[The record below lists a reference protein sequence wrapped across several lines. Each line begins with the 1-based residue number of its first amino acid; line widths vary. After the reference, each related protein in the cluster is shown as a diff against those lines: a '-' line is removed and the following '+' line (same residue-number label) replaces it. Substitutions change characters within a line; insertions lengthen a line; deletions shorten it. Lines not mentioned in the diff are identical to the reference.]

1 MLKWNLAGRM
11 IQDAQDSNKRKK
23 MSAHLI
29 TPGEGEIPKRFA
41 FRNVTLMHG
50 LKRNCSFT
58 IRQFWRAAIHG
69 VAKSQTRLSG

>member
-1 MLKWNLAGRM
+1 MGDLLLKWNLAGRM

-41 FRNVTLMHG
+41 FELYYEPGSREGM
-50 LKRNCSFT
+50 
-58 IRQFWRAAIHG
+58 
-69 VAKSQTRLSG
+69 RLWV